1 MMTQSCWLGTYVVD
15 DCGGWGAGQHRRST
29 RRASIGQG
37 FRRVNIV
44 RVAMNDGINQWRTD
58 TAAVC
63 YQPDVVLH
71 QSLAL
76 RRCLVGWPLTLGDGV
91 DHINDDKGTLL
102 WVQLQ

>member
-1 MMTQSCWLGTYVVD
+1 MMTQSC
-15 DCGGWGAGQHRRST
+15 GWGRMSSMIAAAGVP
-29 RRASIGQG
+29 ASIGEG

-44 RVAMNDGINQWRTD
+44 RAAMNNSINHWRTD
-58 TAAVC
+58 TAAVR

-76 RRCLVGWPLTLGDGV
+76 RWCLVGWSLPLGDGV